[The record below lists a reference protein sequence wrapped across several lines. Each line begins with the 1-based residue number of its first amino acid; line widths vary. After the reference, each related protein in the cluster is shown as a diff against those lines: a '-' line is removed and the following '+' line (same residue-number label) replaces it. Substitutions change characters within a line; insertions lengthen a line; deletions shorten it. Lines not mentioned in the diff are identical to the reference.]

1 MNAATTPAEKAA
13 ILSHYSAQ
21 AALASDAA
29 LNGPALGH
37 PLDPRTPD
45 DDRISQE
52 EAADMATE
60 EYLRTPCNVTFW
72 LEHQCG
78 DKTEPVQM
86 GSETIWTIT
95 HSNEVPRLLSL
106 VMDGNN
112 AQIVNA
118 AKRLRELFLAAHKSD
133 ISARAAE
140 ILKADRT

>member
-1 MNAATTPAEKAA
+1 MNGVTAAEKAA

-29 LNGPALGH
+29 LYGPHLQH

-45 DDRISQE
+45 DDGMS
-52 EAADMATE
+52 EAEADDMATE
-60 EYLRTPCNVTFW
+60 EFVRTPCNVTFW

-78 DKTEPVQM
+78 DKTEPAQM

-95 HSNEVPRLLSL
+95 HSSEVPRLLAL
-106 VMDGNN
+106 VFDGNN
-112 AQIVNA
+112 AQIINA
-118 AKRLRELFLAAHKSD
+118 AKRLRELYVAAHASE

>member
-1 MNAATTPAEKAA
+1 MNGVSAIEKLE
-13 ILSHYSAQ
+13 ILAHYT
-21 AALASDAA
+21 ALASDAA
-29 LNGPALGH
+29 LYGPALGH
-37 PLDPRTPD
+37 PLDPRND

-60 EYLRTPCNVTFW
+60 EHLRTPCNVTFW

-95 HSNEVPRLLSL
+95 HSSEVPRLLAL

-118 AKRLRELFLAAHKSD
+118 AKRLRELYAAAHAGE
-133 ISARAAE
+133 ISARASE
-140 ILKADRT
+140 ILKAERT